1 MSRRPRRP
9 PPPSP
14 RECRA
19 LGRAARAARR
29 RAYAPYSQFAV
40 GAALRTTTGRV
51 VTGAN
56 VENASYPLTICA
68 ERAAVARAV
77 AEGCR
82 RFDAVAVVADSEGL
96 TTPCGACRQVLW
108 EICGD
113 CWVWLENLA
122 GESRLIPLSE
132 LLPLPFDAHRL

>member
-1 MSRRPRRP
+1 MSARRLPPR
-9 PPPSP
+9 PSP

-29 RAYAPYSQFAV
+29 RAYAPYSRFAV

-51 VTGAN
+51 VTGVN

-68 ERAAVARAV
+68 ERAAAARAV

-82 RFDAVAVVADSEGL
+82 RFDLIAVVADSKPL

-113 CWVWLENLA
+113 CWVWLENLR
-122 GESRLIPLSE
+122 GETLLGRLSE
-132 LLPLPFDAHRL
+132 LLPLPFDARRL